1 MSATALYDKAF
12 RSYLLTKYTPAANT
26 CLKAIAALKS
36 DDQDST
42 RLNIWTLYLNI
53 TSTLL
58 VGTPFLG
65 INMKLLGVPPANSM
79 EQVCRSIWNKV
90 STEGYGSVGNT
101 DARLVSACIAMN
113 IELDQLAVARSV
125 AEEWFASLSD
135 NVMDHISANRD
146 QQDQVTEGY
155 NKVVELYVGR
165 TLPRM
170 HDFESANTFLDYN
183 SVLTDTQ
190 KKAFKDMIAQE
201 QASVETE
208 RQKKMQIEKELEE
221 KKKEEERLL
230 IEEAKR
236 IEQEKLAAQEK
247 QRLEEEA
254 QQEQARKAAAEAAA
268 AAAATT
274 KQENDVATT
283 SRSVMSQSSP
293 LPPQQ
298 QPRQHQ
304 QTVVQKWMNQITTK
318 GATTSGAILILIFAL
333 FALLRGQRGR
343 LSVALQGLMNKLWQ
357 TIKMGTKVTYM

>member
-26 CLKAIAALKS
+26 CLKAIAALTS

-53 TSTLL
+53 TSTIL
-58 VGTPFLG
+58 VNTPFLG

-90 STEGYGSVGNT
+90 STEGYKSVGNT

-113 IELDQLAVARSV
+113 IELDQLAVARSI

-135 NVMDHISANRD
+135 EVMDHISASRE
-146 QQDQVTEGY
+146 QDQVTEGY

-165 TLPRM
+165 TLP
-170 HDFESANTFLDYN
+170 HYN
-183 SVLTDTQ
+183 SVLTDTK
-190 KKAFKDMIAQE
+190 KKALKDMIAQE

-208 RQKKMQIEKELEE
+208 RQKKIQIEKELEE

-236 IEQEKLAAQEK
+236 MEQEQLAQEK

-254 QQEQARKAAAEAAA
+254 AQQEQARKAAEKAAEAD
-268 AAAATT
+268 
-274 KQENDVATT
+274 KDVATT
-283 SRSVMSQSSP
+283 SRSVTSQSS
-293 LPPQQ
+293 LPPSPPQPQQ
-298 QPRQHQ
+298 QSRQHQ